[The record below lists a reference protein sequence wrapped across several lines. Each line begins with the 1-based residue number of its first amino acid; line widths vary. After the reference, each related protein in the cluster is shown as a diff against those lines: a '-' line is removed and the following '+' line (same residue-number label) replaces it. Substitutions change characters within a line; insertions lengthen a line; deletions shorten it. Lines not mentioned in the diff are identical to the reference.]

1 MKVVLYVFGVWV
13 LGILCL
19 TRVQAVPVPPLT
31 ASPLILYTDY
41 VNQQIDRM
49 STIHERMSR
58 FNREMNRYIQ
68 TFPVDEPGRI
78 ALEAKKGGLSFVN
91 PFSAEEQAFFDAS
104 AETIQLQ
111 LQQGGQANSM
121 QKFQQL
127 QTIWTRLQRVC
138 GELETYVE
146 SRAYQGSATCSEAE
160 SLLRE
165 TAVLFEDYAVVK
177 DRLYFELD
185 HLNGGSGQ
193 NRGLASTTPGMSGLW
208 SLNQVIS
215 ASKAVLQASR
225 SSRLSREELTDL
237 EVAIEGAEAQKPSHP
252 AYSHLLARAKI
263 MLERGNIGLKNP
275 TVPQAFQDQGKE
287 WFQYNIQFWPLLY
300 EEGTGMVHYVNV
312 YAASLSD
319 NIPPQMVDLKWF
331 KPVFMPIRLSGGEEQ
346 EAEPVRAPKHLIV
359 LVDNSGSMNQPEKLG
374 LFKAAF
380 SKLVETMPSKDRVS
394 VVSFSGNAR
403 LLLPATNAAEPAKAI
418 EAVNQ
423 LICGGDSEPI
433 EGLNLA
439 YLEAMTA
446 ERPNESKQI
455 LMITDGGFPI
465 SGTMPARVEEKSYH
479 QISLSIYYVGKDDS
493 HSRRRLS
500 KLAAIGK
507 GEYGILKRPGQ
518 LLSWVYPQLLS
529 ADDRP

>member
-1 MKVVLYVFGVWV
+1 MRVVLYLFVVWV
-13 LGILCL
+13 MGILCL
-19 TRVQAVPVPPLT
+19 TRVQAVEVAPLT
-31 ASPLILYTDY
+31 DSPLILYTDY

-68 TFPVDEPGRI
+68 TFPVDQPGRV
-78 ALEAKKGGLSFVN
+78 ALEAQKGGLIFNN
-91 PFSAEEQAFFDAS
+91 PFSSEEQAFFDAS
-104 AETIQLQ
+104 AGAIQLQ
-111 LQQGGQANSM
+111 LQQGGQRNSM

-127 QTIWTRLQRVC
+127 QTIWTRLQKVC

-146 SRAYQGSATCSEAE
+146 SRAYQSSATCSEAE

-185 HLNGGSGQ
+185 HMKGSSGQ
-193 NRGLASTTPGMSGLW
+193 SRGMKPATPGMSALW
-208 SLNQVIS
+208 SLNQVLL

-225 SSRLSREELTDL
+225 ISRLSRKELADL
-237 EVAIEGAEAQKPSHP
+237 EATIEGAEVQKPGHP
-252 AYSHLLARAKI
+252 AYSRLLARAKI

-275 TVPQAFQDQGKE
+275 TVPQAFQDHGRE
-287 WFQYNIQFWPLLY
+287 WYQYNIQFWPLLY
-300 EEGTGMVHYVNV
+300 EGGTGMVHHVNV
-312 YAASLSD
+312 YAASLKV

-331 KPVFMPIRLSGGEEQ
+331 KPVFMPIRLPEGEDPERELIQ
-346 EAEPVRAPKHLIV
+346 APKHLIV

-380 SKLVETMPSKDRVS
+380 SKLVEAMPSQDRVS

-403 LLLPATNAAEPAKAI
+403 LLLPATNAAERANAI
-418 EAVNQ
+418 KAVNQ
-423 LICGGDSEPI
+423 LICGGESEPI

-455 LMITDGGFPI
+455 IMITDGGFRI

-500 KLAAIGK
+500 KLTALGK
-507 GEYGILKRPGQ
+507 GEYGVLNRPGQ
-518 LLSWVYPQLLS
+518 LLSWVYPQLIS

>member
-1 MKVVLYVFGVWV
+1 MRVVLYLFVVWV
-13 LGILCL
+13 MGILSL
-19 TRVQAVPVPPLT
+19 TRVQAVEVAPLT
-31 ASPLILYTDY
+31 DSPLILYTDY

-58 FNREMNRYIQ
+58 FNREMNHYIQ
-68 TFPVDEPGRI
+68 TFPVDQPGRM
-78 ALEAKKGGLSFVN
+78 ALETKKGGLAFIN

-104 AETIQLQ
+104 AEAIQLQ
-111 LQQGGQANSM
+111 LQQGGQSNLI

-127 QTIWTRLQRVC
+127 QTIWTRLQKIC

-185 HLNGGSGQ
+185 HLKGGSGQ
-193 NRGLASTTPGMSGLW
+193 SRGMKSATPRMSALW

-225 SSRLSREELTDL
+225 SSRLSRKELTDL
-237 EVAIEGAEAQKPSHP
+237 EATIEGAEAQKPDHP
-252 AYSHLLARAKI
+252 AYSRLLARAKS
-263 MLERGNIGLKNP
+263 MLERGNLGLKNP
-275 TVPQAFQDQGKE
+275 TVPQAFRDQGKE
-287 WFQYNIQFWPLLY
+287 WYQYNIQFWPFLY
-300 EEGTGMVHYVNV
+300 EKGTGMVHHVNV
-312 YAASLSD
+312 YAASLKV

-331 KPVFMPIRLSGGEEQ
+331 KPVFMPIRLPGSEDPES
-346 EAEPVRAPKHLIV
+346 EPVRTPKHLIV
-359 LVDNSGSMNQPEKLG
+359 LVDNSGSMNQPEKLE

-380 SKLVETMPSKDRVS
+380 SKLVETMPSQDRVS
-394 VVSFSGNAR
+394 IVSFSGNAR
-403 LLLPATNAAEPAKAI
+403 LLLPATNAADRANAI
-418 EAVNQ
+418 EAANQ
-423 LICGGDSEPI
+423 FICGGESEPI

-455 LMITDGGFPI
+455 IMITDGGFRI
-465 SGTMPARVEEKSYH
+465 SGAMPARVEEKSYH

-500 KLAAIGK
+500 KLADIGK
-507 GEYGILKRPGQ
+507 GEYGVLKRPDQ
-518 LLSWVYPQLLS
+518 LLSWIYPQFIS

>member
-1 MKVVLYVFGVWV
+1 MRVVIYLFFGWV
-13 LGILCL
+13 MGILCL
-19 TRVQAVPVPPLT
+19 TRVQAVEVAPLT
-31 ASPLILYTDY
+31 DSPLILYTDY

-68 TFPVDEPGRI
+68 TFPVDQPGRM
-78 ALEAKKGGLSFVN
+78 ALETKKGGLAFKN

-104 AETIQLQ
+104 ATTIQGQ
-111 LQQGGQANSM
+111 LHQRGQAELI

-127 QTIWTRLQRVC
+127 QTIWTRLQKVC

-146 SRAYQGSATCSEAE
+146 SQAYQVSANCSEAE

-177 DRLYFELD
+177 DRLYFELI
-185 HLNGGSGQ
+185 HLHGGSGQ
-193 NRGLASTTPGMSGLW
+193 SRGINSANPDRAAIGA
-208 SLNQVIS
+208 LNHVIS

-225 SSRLSREELTDL
+225 SSRLSRKELTSL
-237 EVAIEGAEAQKPSHP
+237 EAAIEGAEVQKPSHP

-263 MLERGNIGLKNP
+263 MLERGNLDLKNP
-275 TVPQAFQDQGKE
+275 TVPQAFQEQGKE
-287 WFQYNIQFWPLLY
+287 WYQYNIQFWPLLY

-312 YAASLSD
+312 YAASLPGNS
-319 NIPPQMVDLKWF
+319 PPQMVDLKWF
-331 KPVFMPIRLSGGEEQ
+331 KPVFMPIRLPRGEEPQ
-346 EAEPVRAPKHLIV
+346 HEPVRAPKHLIV
-359 LVDNSGSMNQPEKLG
+359 LVDNSGSMNQPEKLE

-380 SKLVETMPSKDRVS
+380 SKLVESMPSQDRVS

-403 LLLPATNAAEPAKAI
+403 LLLPATNAAERAQAI
-418 EAVNQ
+418 EAVSQ
-423 LICGGDSEPI
+423 LVCGGESEPI

-455 LMITDGGFPI
+455 IMITDGGFRI
-465 SGTMPARVEEKSYH
+465 SGAMPARVEEKSYH
-479 QISLSIYYVGKDDS
+479 QISLSIYYVGKDDR
-493 HSRRRLS
+493 HSQRRLS

-507 GEYGILKRPGQ
+507 GEYGTLKRADQ
-518 LLSWVYPQLLS
+518 LFSRMYPQLLS